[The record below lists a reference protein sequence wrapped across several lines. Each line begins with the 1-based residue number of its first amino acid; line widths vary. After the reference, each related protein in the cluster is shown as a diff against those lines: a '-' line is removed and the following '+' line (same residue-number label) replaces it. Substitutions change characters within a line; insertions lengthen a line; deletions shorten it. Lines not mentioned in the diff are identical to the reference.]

1 MRRGRNVDDALYAD
15 RVWFTPR
22 RPAWFSCPRPPAPTA
37 CRNLGLYCDG
47 SPPLKRRRT
56 FVSADVS
63 AGRRR
68 ERETAHPSRPPVL
81 RTEMKN
87 AVTAAFFCVA
97 SPKWAAQTAGIRPP
111 SARAIPICKI
121 GLPALQQVRKH
132 AHRRA
137 IPAADSCIIQPHDSW
152 SMPAG
157 ARFWAA
163 GAVRERPSGRER
175 SYV

>member
-111 SARAIPICKI
+111 SARDSN
-121 GLPALQQVRKH
+121 LQNRPACLTTGTETC
-132 AHRRA
+132 
-137 IPAADSCIIQPHDSW
+137 PS
-152 SMPAG
+152 
-157 ARFWAA
+157 ARN
-163 GAVRERPSGRER
+163 SGRR
-175 SYV
+175 LLHHTTSR